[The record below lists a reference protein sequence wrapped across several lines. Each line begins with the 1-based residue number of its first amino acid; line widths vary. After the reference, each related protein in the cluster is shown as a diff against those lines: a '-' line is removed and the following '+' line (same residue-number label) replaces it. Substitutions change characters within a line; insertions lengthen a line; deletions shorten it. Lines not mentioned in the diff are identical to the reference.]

1 MNTAEAITMP
11 GSAGPSGVK
20 SGEGH
25 GRDHALLAD
34 QAYDAIVD
42 LILTYQLRLGER
54 TSVAQLADRLGLGK
68 TPVKEAIARLEAE
81 GLLSVSGRS
90 GTTVKEIDAVTA
102 QQLFA
107 LRRNLEAFAV
117 DDAVRLVTEL
127 QLEELR
133 FLLDQL
139 RWPSG
144 DSLRLHQAA
153 AHFVKANV
161 RFHAAIVACAR
172 NPTLD
177 RLYAQ
182 VQLQAQ
188 IVVYIYRLTDS
199 RKQQIMNDR
208 YEQHETIYKALAA
221 RDAALLKRLLN
232 QHSSITEAGVLDS
245 LRRDSGGAF

>member
-1 MNTAEAITMP
+1 MTPA
-11 GSAGPSGVK
+11 K
-20 SGEGH
+20 SFLNDGKD
-25 GRDHALLAD
+25 RALLAD

-54 TSVAQLADRLGLGK
+54 TSVALLADRLGLGK

-107 LRRNLEAFAV
+107 LRRHLEVFAV
-117 DDAVRLVTEL
+117 DDAVRFVTEP

-139 RWPSG
+139 RWPSS
-144 DSLRLHQAA
+144 DSSRLNQAA
-153 AHFVKANV
+153 ARFVRANV
-161 RFHAAIVACAR
+161 RFHMAVVACAR

-182 VQLQAQ
+182 VQLQTQ
-188 IVVYIYRLTDS
+188 IVVYIYRLTGS
-199 RKQQIMNDR
+199 HVERIMNDR
-208 YEQHETIYKALAA
+208 YEQHEAIYDALAA
-221 RDAALLKRLLN
+221 RDAKLLKQLLD
-232 QHSSITEAGVLDS
+232 QHAAITEQGVLDS
-245 LRRDSGGAF
+245 LEHDAQSAEAHSFT

>member
-1 MNTAEAITMP
+1 MRTAETAIIP
-11 GSAGPSGVK
+11 DSPSLSFVNNA
-20 SGEGH
+20 SGAD
-25 GRDHALLAD
+25 RTLLAD

-42 LILTYQLRLGER
+42 LILSYQLRLGER
-54 TSVAQLADRLGLGK
+54 TSVAQLADRLALGK

-90 GTTVKEIDAVTA
+90 GTTVKEIDATTA

-117 DDAVRLVTEL
+117 DDAVRFVTEEDL
-127 QLEELR
+127 KGLRVLLE
-133 FLLDQL
+133 QL
-139 RWPSG
+139 RWPS
-144 DSLRLHQAA
+144 DSSGLHQAA
-153 AHFVKANV
+153 ARFVRSNV

-172 NPTLD
+172 NATLD

-199 RKQQIMNDR
+199 HKERIMNDK
-208 YEQHETIYKALAA
+208 YEQHEAIYNALAD
-221 RDAALLKRLLN
+221 RDAARLQHLLD
-232 QHSSITEAGVLDS
+232 QHAAITENGVLDA
-245 LRRDSGGAF
+245 LRRDTHTA